1 MENQTTNTQPIP
13 QNNAPHNELEAIKNE
28 IKTTLNSS
36 HNKTLPWGNILIT
49 VVLGAL
55 TLMSVGQTVESVY
68 IFNKLK
74 SGNLGPSTGAPA
86 TVNSPQSA
94 PDMVGGC

>member
-1 MENQTTNTQPIP
+1 MDNQTINHEPMP

-28 IKTTLNSS
+28 IKTSLSNG
-36 HNKTLPWGNILIT
+36 HNKNLPWGNIVVT
-49 VVLGAL
+49 VILGAL
-55 TLMSVGQTVESVY
+55 TLMSVGQTVQSVY

-74 SGNLGPSTGAPA
+74 SGNLGPSTAAPA
-86 TVNSPQSA
+86 ANSPQGA